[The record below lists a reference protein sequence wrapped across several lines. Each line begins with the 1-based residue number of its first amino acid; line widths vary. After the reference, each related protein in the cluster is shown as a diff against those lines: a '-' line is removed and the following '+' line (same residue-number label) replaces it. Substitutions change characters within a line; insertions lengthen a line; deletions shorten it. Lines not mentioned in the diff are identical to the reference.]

1 MEESNHPPFWLA
13 RGVVGKRKIIVPMIY
28 FVSLFS
34 FLFILAVGA
43 IGEDRIRL
51 KNGEVLQGQAVKFDE
66 GSMTLT
72 FKFAQGTL
80 GYPSSDLAEVNLEE
94 RPGVAEGRQ
103 AFAKGN
109 WEEVVNRWKPSVE
122 ALMGVDSP
130 WVLECAGGL
139 GQAYLALGKVADAE
153 THFGKMKKFYAQGP
167 AALRASVGLA
177 EATQNR
183 DAGVLLE
190 KLKEL
195 EGQLKEGLRPLR
207 ADREALAEYYFA
219 RGGAYEKKGDAKK
232 ALEDYL
238 RVATLYPEPPSLG
251 QRAEERAEGLRKA
264 NKDLVTE

>member
-1 MEESNHPPFWLA
+1 MTLMTYFVPLFTFLLIS
-13 RGVVGKRKIIVPMIY
+13 VVG
-28 FVSLFS
+28 
-34 FLFILAVGA
+34 AV
-43 IGEDRIRL
+43 GEDRIRL

-80 GYPSSDLAEVNLEE
+80 GYPSADLAEVTLEE

-109 WEEVVNRWKPSVE
+109 WEEVVTHWKPSVE
-122 ALMGVDSP
+122 TLVGVDSP

-153 THFGKMKKFYAQGP
+153 TLFGKMKKFYTQGP

-177 EATQNR
+177 EATSSR
-183 DAGVLLE
+183 DAGGLIE

-195 EGQLKEGLRPLR
+195 EGQLKESLRPMR
-207 ADREALAEYYFA
+207 ADREALAEFYFA

-232 ALEDYL
+232 ALEDFI
-238 RVATLYPEPPSLG
+238 RVGVLYPEPLSLG
-251 QRAEERAEGLRKA
+251 QRADQKAENLRKA
-264 NKDLVTE
+264 NKDLVTD